1 MTWNNTF
8 LDAVTAAAGQT
19 PGPLLVPWP
28 MPGNLGVRIPTKAA
42 TYSNLIAATLP
53 T

>member
-1 MTWNNTF
+1 MKVEVI
-8 LDAVTAAAGQT
+8 LQAVEAVIG
-19 PGPLLVPWP
+19 L
-28 MPGNLGVRIPTKAA
+28 RIPTKAA